1 MFNRVATQ
9 GVPGFADGFAS
20 EALLREPNGLAL
32 DQSRQ
37 ELYVA
42 DQGNHAIRVI
52 DLSSRRITTV
62 AALVDQRM
70 EIAVSDI
77 QQA

>member
-42 DQGNHAIRVI
+42 DQGTHAIRVI

-62 AALVDQRM
+62 AGGPEDGNSRTR
-70 EIAVSDI
+70 
-77 QQA
+77 